1 MSFVHACSYGL
12 VVAFSE
18 CVADIEDS
26 LLLTDHI
33 ACAEVVFLLDL
44 ILYSFKLIHCR
55 ATEEFLSEYLCN
67 ALA

>member
-1 MSFVHACSYGL
+1 MSFVHTCSNGL

-33 ACAEVVFLLDL
+33 ACAEVVFL
-44 ILYSFKLIHCR
+44 
-55 ATEEFLSEYLCN
+55 
-67 ALA
+67 